1 MTETNVKRNYKDT
14 VFRML
19 FQEKETLLS
28 LYNAVNGTDYNNPED
43 LEITT
48 LQDAVYM
55 NYKNDVSFVF
65 DFVLNLYE
73 HQSTINPNM
82 PLRDLIYVTKVL
94 QGQIRDQDL
103 YSSRQIKLPTP
114 RFVVFYN
121 GTEPQPQK
129 QVLKLS
135 DAFEKQLDDV
145 ELELTVTI
153 YNINYGNNKELLEAC
168 QTLNEYAQYVEMVRQ
183 YLKDYPLLEAV
194 ELAVD
199 TCIRQGILRDFLKKN
214 RAEAIEMSIFEYDEE
229 KHMRSERE
237 IWENAGREA
246 GILETL
252 KNSIIDI
259 LDTRQ
264 LLTNTAAVLIEQ
276 TSDPKTLQTMLKSAV
291 TCSSI
296 DEFLTH
302 FSNQSH

>member
-28 LYNAVNGTDYNNPED
+28 LYNAVNGT
-43 LEITT
+43 
-48 LQDAVYM
+48 
-55 NYKNDVSFVF
+55 
-65 DFVLNLYE
+65 
-73 HQSTINPNM
+73 
-82 PLRDLIYVTKVL
+82 
-94 QGQIRDQDL
+94 
-103 YSSRQIKLPTP
+103 
-114 RFVVFYN
+114 
-121 GTEPQPQK
+121 EPQPKK

-183 YLKDYPLLEAV
+183 YLKDYPLSEAV

-237 IWENAGREA
+237 IWENAGRQS
-246 GILETL
+246 G
-252 KNSIIDI
+252 
-259 LDTRQ
+259 
-264 LLTNTAAVLIEQ
+264 LIEGIINMSLDFHLTKQ
-276 TSDPKTLQTMLKSAV
+276 EIIERLQEKLNISAQEAEESYQKYV
-291 TCSSI
+291 Q
-296 DEFLTH
+296 EH
-302 FSNQSH
+302 Q

>member
-28 LYNAVNGTDYNNPED
+28 LYNAVNGTDYDNPED

-135 DAFEKQLDDV
+135 DAFAKQLDNV

-153 YNINYGNNKELLEAC
+153 
-168 QTLNEYAQYVEMVRQ
+168 
-183 YLKDYPLLEAV
+183 
-194 ELAVD
+194 
-199 TCIRQGILRDFLKKN
+199 
-214 RAEAIEMSIFEYDEE
+214 
-229 KHMRSERE
+229 
-237 IWENAGREA
+237 
-246 GILETL
+246 
-252 KNSIIDI
+252 
-259 LDTRQ
+259 
-264 LLTNTAAVLIEQ
+264 
-276 TSDPKTLQTMLKSAV
+276 
-291 TCSSI
+291 
-296 DEFLTH
+296 
-302 FSNQSH
+302 

>member
-28 LYNAVNGTDYNNPED
+28 LYNAV
-43 LEITT
+43 
-48 LQDAVYM
+48 
-55 NYKNDVSFVF
+55 
-65 DFVLNLYE
+65 
-73 HQSTINPNM
+73 
-82 PLRDLIYVTKVL
+82 
-94 QGQIRDQDL
+94 
-103 YSSRQIKLPTP
+103 
-114 RFVVFYN
+114 N

-183 YLKDYPLLEAV
+183 YLKDYPLSEAV

-237 IWENAGREA
+237 IWENAGRQS
-246 GILETL
+246 G
-252 KNSIIDI
+252 
-259 LDTRQ
+259 
-264 LLTNTAAVLIEQ
+264 LIEGIINMSLDFHLTKQ
-276 TSDPKTLQTMLKSAV
+276 EIIERLQEKLNISAQEAEESYQKYV
-291 TCSSI
+291 Q
-296 DEFLTH
+296 EH
-302 FSNQSH
+302 Q

>member
-28 LYNAVNGTDYNNPED
+28 LYNAVNGT
-43 LEITT
+43 
-48 LQDAVYM
+48 
-55 NYKNDVSFVF
+55 
-65 DFVLNLYE
+65 
-73 HQSTINPNM
+73 
-82 PLRDLIYVTKVL
+82 
-94 QGQIRDQDL
+94 
-103 YSSRQIKLPTP
+103 
-114 RFVVFYN
+114 
-121 GTEPQPQK
+121 EPQPQK

-135 DAFEKQLDDV
+135 DAFEKQLNDV

-153 YNINYGNNKELLEAC
+153 YNINYGNNRELLEAC

-183 YLKDYPLLEAV
+183 YLKDYPLSEAV

-229 KHMRSERE
+229 KHMQSERE

-246 GILETL
+246 GMAEGRKAGIVEG
-252 KNSIIDI
+252 
-259 LDTRQ
+259 RQ
-264 LLTNTAAVLIEQ
+264 SGLIEGIINMSLDFHLTKQ
-276 TSDPKTLQTMLKSAV
+276 EIIERLQEKLNISAQEAEE
-291 TCSSI
+291 SYQKYMQ
-296 DEFLTH
+296 EH
-302 FSNQSH
+302 Q

>member
-14 VFRML
+14 VFR
-19 FQEKETLLS
+19 
-28 LYNAVNGTDYNNPED
+28 
-43 LEITT
+43 
-48 LQDAVYM
+48 
-55 NYKNDVSFVF
+55 
-65 DFVLNLYE
+65 
-73 HQSTINPNM
+73 M

-135 DAFEKQLDDV
+135 DAFEKQLNDV

-153 YNINYGNNKELLEAC
+153 YNINYGNNRELLEAC

-183 YLKDYPLLEAV
+183 YLKDYPLSEAV

-229 KHMRSERE
+229 KHMQSERE

-246 GILETL
+246 GIAEG
-252 KNSIIDI
+252 
-259 LDTRQ
+259 RQ
-264 LLTNTAAVLIEQ
+264 SGLIEGIINMSLDFHLTKQ
-276 TSDPKTLQTMLKSAV
+276 EIIERLQEKLNISAQEAEESYQKYV
-291 TCSSI
+291 Q
-296 DEFLTH
+296 EH
-302 FSNQSH
+302 Q

>member
-14 VFRML
+14 VFR
-19 FQEKETLLS
+19 
-28 LYNAVNGTDYNNPED
+28 
-43 LEITT
+43 
-48 LQDAVYM
+48 
-55 NYKNDVSFVF
+55 
-65 DFVLNLYE
+65 
-73 HQSTINPNM
+73 M

-145 ELELTVTI
+145 EL
-153 YNINYGNNKELLEAC
+153 
-168 QTLNEYAQYVEMVRQ
+168 
-183 YLKDYPLLEAV
+183 
-194 ELAVD
+194 AVD

-229 KHMRSERE
+229 KHMQSERE

-246 GILETL
+246 GIAEG
-252 KNSIIDI
+252 
-259 LDTRQ
+259 RQ
-264 LLTNTAAVLIEQ
+264 SGLIEGIINMSLDFHLTKQ
-276 TSDPKTLQTMLKSAV
+276 EIIERLQGKLNISAQEAEESYQKYV
-291 TCSSI
+291 Q
-296 DEFLTH
+296 EH
-302 FSNQSH
+302 Q

>member
-94 QGQIRDQDL
+94 QGQIRDQYL

-129 QVLKLS
+129 QVLRLS
-135 DAFEKQLDDV
+135 DCLLYTSETFPVQRKMSFSSDV
-145 ELELTVTI
+145 PVLLNYPVPDLLC
-153 YNINYGNNKELLEAC
+153 NI
-168 QTLNEYAQYVEMVRQ
+168 
-183 YLKDYPLLEAV
+183 
-194 ELAVD
+194 
-199 TCIRQGILRDFLKKN
+199 
-214 RAEAIEMSIFEYDEE
+214 
-229 KHMRSERE
+229 
-237 IWENAGREA
+237 
-246 GILETL
+246 
-252 KNSIIDI
+252 
-259 LDTRQ
+259 
-264 LLTNTAAVLIEQ
+264 
-276 TSDPKTLQTMLKSAV
+276 
-291 TCSSI
+291 
-296 DEFLTH
+296 
-302 FSNQSH
+302 